1 MRRHAATASASTGVG
16 SSSRRGMLTVGI
28 DVGGTFTDVFIRD
41 SLGSAWVACKVPST
55 PPAFAEGFLR
65 GLSRALGQAGRS
77 GEDVARVI
85 HGTTVATNCIL
96 TSSGAK
102 LGFLLTEGFRD
113 ILYVGLGWRPRMYDL
128 NMDPVE
134 PLFLAPRRR
143 CLGVR
148 ERIDV
153 RGRVVKP
160 LDEDH
165 LAEVAQELVQGQGA
179 EVLVVCY
186 LHAYANP
193 NHERRT
199 RELLAERYPGLP
211 VTLSSDVL
219 PRRREY
225 HRLVVSGFD
234 GYVKPVVNNYM
245 SDLAARL
252 RDCRVNAPLHVMQS
266 HGGVCGVDNVIE
278 RPVGTVLSGLAAG
291 VIGAANVGMTAG
303 CKDLISFDMGGTSTD
318 VALIQG
324 GKPLITNEGSFE
336 DYPLNIPMVELRT
349 IGAGGS
355 SIAYVDAGGALRVG
369 PDSAGADPGP
379 ACYGR
384 GGTHPTVTD
393 ASFVLGYL
401 NTQTFAGGI
410 HIDLDKAKAA
420 IDAHL
425 AQPLGLDLVEA
436 ALGVHAIV
444 NANMADALRLVSIRR
459 GHDPRDFTLLPF
471 GGAGPL
477 NAGRVAEACGIR
489 RILVPPTPGVLSA
502 LGLMLAPM
510 RHEATASYDAQ
521 ASSASAANIRAIL
534 LRLDAQCQDK
544 LRRDGVAP
552 EAADVEYFAQM
563 RYLGQSHQLEVPL
576 GDDAAV
582 DPIAAA
588 QAEFHRMHQQ
598 TYNHS
603 DPNAATE
610 FVALRA
616 VHIVVAPE
624 SQLPEAAAPADG
636 VRPQPGFRPICLS
649 AELGYRDT
657 PVYRRDDLYAG
668 FRLTGP
674 AIVEQADTTT
684 LLYPG
689 HSARV
694 DAFANILMEAAQA
707 HGGDR
712 GGPAG

>member
-1 MRRHAATASASTGVG
+1 
-16 SSSRRGMLTVGI
+16 MLTVGI

-41 SLGSAWVACKVPST
+41 SLRAGWVVRKVPST
-55 PPAFAEGFLR
+55 PPAFAEGFLQ
-65 GLSRALGQAGRS
+65 GLSSALQQAGRS
-77 GEDVARVI
+77 PQEVAKVI

-96 TSSGAK
+96 TESGAK

-153 RGRVVKP
+153 RGHVVRP

-165 LAEVAQELVQGQGA
+165 LAEAARELVDGQGA

-193 NHERRT
+193 SHERRT
-199 RELLAERYPGLP
+199 RELLAARYPGLP

-225 HRLVVSGFD
+225 RRLVVSGFD
-234 GYVKPVVNNYM
+234 GYVKPVVNNYLSGLM
-245 SDLAARL
+245 ARL
-252 RDCRVNAPLHVMQS
+252 RDCRVEAPLHVMQS

-291 VIGAANVGMTAG
+291 VIGAANVGVTAG

-318 VALIQG
+318 VALIQD
-324 GKPLITNEGSFE
+324 GKPLITNEGGFA
-336 DYPLNIPMVELRT
+336 DYPLNIPMVDVRT

-355 SIAYVDAGGALRVG
+355 SIAYVDGGGALRVG

-384 GGTHPTVTD
+384 GGTQPTVTD

-401 NTQTFAGGI
+401 NAQTFAGGMCM
-410 HIDLDKAKAA
+410 DLGRAKAA
-420 IDAHL
+420 IETHL
-425 AQPLGLDLVEA
+425 AQPLGLSLVEA

-459 GHDPRDFTLLPF
+459 GHDPREFTLLPF

-477 NAGRVAEACGIR
+477 NAGRVADACGIR

-502 LGLMLAPM
+502 LGLMLAPT
-510 RHEATASYDAQ
+510 RHEATASYDAL
-521 ASSASAANIRAIL
+521 AATAKAADIQAIL
-534 LRLDAQCQDK
+534 ARLDALCRDK
-544 LRRDGVAP
+544 MRRDGVAP
-552 EAADVEYFAQM
+552 GAADIEYFAEM
-563 RYLGQSHQLEVPL
+563 RYLGQSHQLEVPAR
-576 GDDAAV
+576 DDANG
-582 DPIAAA
+582 DPIAAI
-588 QAEFHRMHQQ
+588 QAEFHGLHLQ

-603 DPNAATE
+603 DRNAPTE

-616 VHIVVAPE
+616 VHTFAAGE
-624 SQLPEAAAPADG
+624 SRLLEPAAAQDKTP
-636 VRPQPGFRPICLS
+636 PQPSFRPTCLS
-649 AELGYRDT
+649 AEVGYQDT
-657 PVYRRDDLYAG
+657 PVYRRDDLPAG
-668 FRLTGP
+668 FCFAGP

-689 HSARV
+689 HNAQV
-694 DAFANILMEAAQA
+694 DAFANILIEATPAS
-707 HGGDR
+707 GRDGD
-712 GGPAG
+712 GASG

>member
-1 MRRHAATASASTGVG
+1 
-16 SSSRRGMLTVGI
+16 MLTVGI

-41 SLGSAWVACKVPST
+41 SLRPAWVVRKVPST
-55 PPAFAEGFLR
+55 PPAFAEGFLN
-65 GLSRALGQAGRS
+65 GLTSALEQAGRS
-77 GEDVARVI
+77 GEEVARVI

-96 TSSGAK
+96 TESGAK

-128 NMDPVE
+128 DMDPVE

-160 LDEDH
+160 LDEDQ
-165 LAEVAQELVQGQGA
+165 LAAVAQELVEGQGA

-193 NHERRT
+193 SHERRT
-199 RELLAERYPGLP
+199 RELLAQRYPGLP

-225 HRLVVSGFD
+225 QRLVVSGFD
-234 GYVKPVVNNYM
+234 GYVKPVVNNYL

-252 RDCRVNAPLHVMQS
+252 KDCRVDAPLHVMQS

-291 VIGAANVGMTAG
+291 VIGAANVGLTAG

-318 VALIQG
+318 VALIQDG
-324 GKPLITNEGSFE
+324 RPLITNEGGFE

-384 GGTHPTVTD
+384 GGTQPTVTD

-401 NTQTFAGGI
+401 NAQTFAGGI

-420 IDAHL
+420 IETHL
-425 AQPLGLDLVEA
+425 AQPLGLSLREA

-502 LGLMLAPM
+502 LGLMLAPT
-510 RHEATASYDAQ
+510 RHEAAASYDAQ
-521 ASSASAANIRAIL
+521 ASSAKAVDIRAIL
-534 LRLDAQCQDK
+534 GRLDAQCMDK
-544 LRRDGVAP
+544 MRRDGVAP
-552 EAADVEYFAQM
+552 EAADIEYFAQM
-563 RYLGQSHQLEVPL
+563 RYLGQSHQLEVPA
-576 GDDAAV
+576 GNEVDDDLVAAAV
-582 DPIAAA
+582 
-588 QAEFHRMHQQ
+588 AEFHRLHQQ

-603 DPNAATE
+603 DRSAATE

-616 VHIVVAPE
+616 VHTFAASE
-624 SQLPEAAAPADG
+624 SRLLEAVAPADQAPP
-636 VRPQPGFRPICLS
+636 RPSCRPTCLT
-649 AELGYRDT
+649 AATGYQDT
-657 PVYRRDDLYAG
+657 PVYRRDGLPVD
-668 FRLTGP
+668 FRFTGP

-694 DAFANILMEAAQA
+694 DAFGNLLIEAPPVD
-707 HGGDR
+707 GGDKD
-712 GGPAG
+712 GSAG